1 MFYSSLLIFYE
12 KKVALRRRPA
22 KGLLAGLWEY
32 PNEPAPAPCPVEAA
46 GLADGPSGKHIF
58 THIEWRM
65 ASRMVEAASDAL
77 PGGWVWAGREELERE
92 YAVPNA
98 FQAFRAA
105 VEARL
110 GPPET
115 GG

>member
-1 MFYSSLLIFYE
+1 MNRIVFDAPVGPL
-12 KKVALRRRPA
+12 
-22 KGLLAGLWEY
+22 GLEEAG
-32 PNEPAPAPCPVEAA
+32 V
-46 GLADGPSGKHIF
+46 GKHIF

-65 ASRMVEAASDAL
+65 ASRMVEAASDRL
-77 PGGWVWAGREELERE
+77 PGGWVWADRDALERE

-98 FQAFRAA
+98 FQAFQAA

-110 GPPET
+110 GPTET